1 MYRKCFAAIN
11 EIVIYGYPVIKRIST
26 NYHYPSM
33 ITDLVQGGSVYSP
46 SFLFDEQHLNIEVE
60 NKQQVIHG
68 NHITTIQLHHII
80 RS

>member
-1 MYRKCFAAIN
+1 
-11 EIVIYGYPVIKRIST
+11 
-26 NYHYPSM
+26 M

-46 SFLFDEQHLNIEVE
+46 SFLFDEQHLNILVE

-68 NHITTIQLHHII
+68 NHITTIQLHYII